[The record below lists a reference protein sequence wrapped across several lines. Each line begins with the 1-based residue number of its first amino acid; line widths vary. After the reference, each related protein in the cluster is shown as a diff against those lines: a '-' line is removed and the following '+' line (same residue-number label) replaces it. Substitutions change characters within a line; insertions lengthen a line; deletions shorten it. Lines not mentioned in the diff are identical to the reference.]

1 MLTEHPIDPA
11 LLDQAQAGTGGRG
24 TKRKAR
30 GSVSVVEPGTGAGNT
45 RSSTRLAVKT
55 SSAGV
60 GLVAEGQ
67 GQTGQKTAGEPS
79 RGEEENLIGS
89 EYKLRGVSRFYSER
103 RWRGADMV
111 VETAE
116 GR

>member
-1 MLTEHPIDPA
+1 MSTEHPIDPA

-30 GSVSVVEPGTGAGNT
+30 GSVSLVEPGTGVGNGNT

-55 SSAGV
+55 SSVGV
-60 GLVAEGQ
+60 GGVAEGQ
-67 GQTGQKTAGEPS
+67 TQGQKTAGEPS

-89 EYKLRGVSRFYSER
+89 EYKFRGVSHHSAR
-103 RWRGADMV
+103 RWKGADMM
-111 VETAE
+111 VETFK

>member
-1 MLTEHPIDPA
+1 MSTDHPIDPA

-55 SSAGV
+55 SSVGV
-60 GLVAEGQ
+60 GGVTEGQ
-67 GQTGQKTAGEPS
+67 TQGQKTAGEPS